1 MMEMS
6 LSPQHAVSRYLI
18 VDRIDEILG
27 DRVDGGA
34 LRILIQLGVIGL
46 IEVFETGP
54 VVMRDL

>member
-34 LRILIQLGVIGL
+34 LRILIQLGVIGS

-54 VVMRDL
+54 GAYA